1 MIIKFNQV
9 DRQPNPI
16 FNVMVKEKIIA
27 NGIGATQSNS
37 AKITI
42 QENIYEISD
51 NIHRDKDKNG
61 KTITQVKDIINDGKI
76 IGRIY
81 PDIVPQKK
89 ILFISI
95 GYDYFV
101 IDLYDK
107 QYFTYEVGLGE
118 NQHYVCIYDKEELVA
133 IIHKDDEV
141 INFKDTYTIYFQ
153 DEKLLT
159 MLCIF
164 NLYFD
169 CINYPNHGEIMGD
182 HVEDGGFITV
192 NKELNS
198 KYDPTFIKKIIDLE
212 NH

>member
-16 FNVMVKEKIIA
+16 FKAMVKETIIA
-27 NGIGATQSNS
+27 NGIGATQSNA

-61 KTITQVKDIINDGKI
+61 KTITQVTDVLKDGEI

-89 ILFISI
+89 IWFISI

-107 QYFTYEVGLGE
+107 QYFAYEVGLGE
-118 NQHYVCIYDKEELVA
+118 NQHYVCIYEKDELVA
-133 IIHKDDEV
+133 IIHKDDKV

-169 CINYPNHGEIMGD
+169 CINYPNHGEIMGE
-182 HVEDGGFITV
+182 HVENGGFITM
-192 NKELNS
+192 NQELNS
-198 KYDPTFIKKIIDLE
+198 KFDSTFIEKIIDLE

>member
-16 FNVMVKEKIIA
+16 FKAMVKETIIA
-27 NGIGATQSNS
+27 NGIGATQSNA

-61 KTITQVKDIINDGKI
+61 KTITQVKDVLKDGEI

-89 ILFISI
+89 IWFISI

-107 QYFTYEVGLGE
+107 QYFAYEVGLGE
-118 NQHYVCIYDKEELVA
+118 NQHYVCIYEKDELVA
-133 IIHKDDEV
+133 IIHKDDKV

-169 CINYPNHGEIMGD
+169 CINYPNHGEIMGE
-182 HVEDGGFITV
+182 HVENGGFITM
-192 NKELNS
+192 NQELNS
-198 KYDPTFIKKIIDLE
+198 KFDSTFIEKIIDLE